1 MDSMDVNK
9 AVAAVLVAGIA
20 FFITGMIGDNLITVT
35 PAAKPA
41 FTIQGTEPAATGAA
55 KPAGLPPIAPLLAS
69 ADVAKGKAFANQ
81 VCAACH
87 SLNKGGK
94 PIVGPNLWGIVGD
107 PHDHEAGFAYSDAL
121 LKFKGQT
128 WTYDALNKWLYK
140 PAAYAPGTHMTFGGI
155 PDAKLRADVIAYLR
169 TLSDNPKPLPAVT
182 AAAPAAAATPASGGA
197 PSGLDERLAKADVAK
212 GKQFASGV
220 CAACHSLNEGG
231 KPIVGPNLWGV
242 VGGPHDHEVGFAYSP
257 ALEKFK
263 GKPWTFAALD
273 EWLTDPAKYAPG
285 THMTFAGIPQPQLR
299 ADVIA
304 YLDTL
309 AKTPVPLPKAGAAP
323 APAPAAAPAAPAPAA
338 PAAAPHAGL
347 DARLA
352 TADVAKGKQ
361 FASQVC
367 AMCHTLDK
375 GGKTIIGPNLWGVVG
390 GPHDHEAGFAYS
402 PALEKF
408 KGKPWTFAALDEWL
422 TDPAHYAPGTHM
434 TFAGIPQPQ
443 QRADVIA
450 YLDTLSDH
458 PVPLPKAGGA
468 K

>member
-20 FFITGMIGDNLITVT
+20 FFMTGMIGENLVSST
-35 PAAKPA
+35 PASKVEIKIATA
-41 FTIQGTEPAATGAA
+41 PAAGAAA
-55 KPAGLPPIAPLLAS
+55 KPAGPAPIAPLLAE
-69 ADVAKGKAFANQ
+69 ADLAKGKAFVNQ

-87 SLNKGGK
+87 SLNAGGK
-94 PIVGPNLWGIVGD
+94 PIVGPNLYNIVGA

-121 LKFKGQT
+121 EKFKGKP
-128 WTYDALNKWLYK
+128 WTYDALNAWLYK
-140 PAAYAPGTHMTFGGI
+140 PAAYAPGTHMTFAGI
-155 PDAKLRADVIAYLR
+155 PNDKLRADVIDYLH
-169 TLSDNPKPLPAVT
+169 TLSPHPLPLPAVT
-182 AAAPAAAATPASGGA
+182 AAPAAVPAAAPAKAAGGPAAPAASE
-197 PSGLDERLAKADVAK
+197 LDARLAKADVAK

-242 VGGPHDHEVGFAYSP
+242 VGGPHDHEAGFAYSD

-273 EWLTDPAKYAPG
+273 DWLANPAKYAPG

-309 AKTPVPLPKAGAAP
+309 SKT
-323 APAPAAAPAAPAPAA
+323 
-338 PAAAPHAGL
+338 
-347 DARLA
+347 
-352 TADVAKGKQ
+352 
-361 FASQVC
+361 
-367 AMCHTLDK
+367 
-375 GGKTIIGPNLWGVVG
+375 
-390 GPHDHEAGFAYS
+390 
-402 PALEKF
+402 
-408 KGKPWTFAALDEWL
+408 
-422 TDPAHYAPGTHM
+422 
-434 TFAGIPQPQ
+434 
-443 QRADVIA
+443 
-450 YLDTLSDH
+450 